1 MSDQNQFVDE
11 NPAGFNN
18 EPAGDYKEYSGP
30 TQASE
35 TPKTDPEKAPSSEQR
50 SFRSWRVSARIS
62 SV

>member
-1 MSDQNQFVDE
+1 MSDQNQFVNE

-18 EPAGDYKEYSGP
+18 EPAGDYKEYSRP
-30 TQASE
+30 TQANE
-35 TPKTDPEKAPSSEQR
+35 TPKTDPETSSKFGAE